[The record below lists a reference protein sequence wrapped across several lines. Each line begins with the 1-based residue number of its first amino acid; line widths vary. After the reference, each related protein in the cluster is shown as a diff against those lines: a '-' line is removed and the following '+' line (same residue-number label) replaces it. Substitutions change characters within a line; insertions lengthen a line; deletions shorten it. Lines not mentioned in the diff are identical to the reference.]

1 MTHRH
6 KRRPNALPAHQ
17 PLLAPS
23 ILSANFTRLAEECQ
37 AVIDGGAD
45 LLHIDVMDG
54 HFVENITIG
63 LPVVEAL
70 RAEFPDTFLDVHI
83 MISNPDLYAAK
94 FVEAGADSVSFHPEA
109 TVHSHG
115 VIQEI
120 HAAGGLASLA
130 INPSTSL
137 DVLDYIIEDLDMI
150 LIMGVN
156 PGFGG
161 QSFIPQTMRKL
172 KDVKER
178 LARHGIDDMPIQV
191 DGGVKLNNIA
201 EIYQAGANV
210 LVSGSGV
217 FNNKPYKDTIS
228 AMKAELQPL

>member
-1 MTHRH
+1 MS
-6 KRRPNALPAHQ
+6 KRPEKHPRALSATQ

-37 AVIDGGAD
+37 AVLEAGAD

-54 HFVENITIG
+54 HFVQNITIG
-63 LPVVEAL
+63 LPVVQAL
-70 RAEFPDTFLDVHI
+70 RAEFPDAFLDVHI
-83 MISNPDLYAAK
+83 MISNPDFYAAK

-115 VIQEI
+115 VIQQI

-178 LARHGIDDMPIQV
+178 LACHGIEDMPIQV

-217 FNNKPYKDTIS
+217 FNNRPYKDTIS